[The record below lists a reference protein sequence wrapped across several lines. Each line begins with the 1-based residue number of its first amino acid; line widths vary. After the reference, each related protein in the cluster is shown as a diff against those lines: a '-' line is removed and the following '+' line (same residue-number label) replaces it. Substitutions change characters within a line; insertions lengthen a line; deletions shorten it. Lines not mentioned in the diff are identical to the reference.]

1 MCKNNQARSNQ
12 PQQQQVQI
20 YNPVKLCPLLLL
32 NQPNKYQFNSML
44 CSNKQ
49 ILQLFAKQV
58 RLICCTQEHKQL
70 EHCVQS
76 KYLQFDL
83 VYPMS
88 QANYAKIQ
96 SQFKIIS
103 IKKSFVFSMPRQST
117 KPDFSRWLT
126 NFNFNFVC
134 CYCN

>member
-1 MCKNNQARSNQ
+1 MCKKYQARSNQ

-58 RLICCTQEHKQL
+58 RLFCCTQEHKQL
-70 EHCVQS
+70 EHCAQS

-83 VYPMS
+83 VCPMS
-88 QANYAKIQ
+88 LKNYAKIH
-96 SQFKIIS
+96 SQYQIIS
-103 IKKSFVFSMPRQST
+103 NKKSFVFSIPRQPT

-126 NFNFNFVC
+126 NFYFIFC
-134 CYCN
+134 CYRN